1 MARPR
6 HRLGNLPAETTSFV
20 GRRRELAEIRK
31 KLTATR
37 LVSLVGPGGVGKT
50 RLALQAAADLAR
62 GFADGAWLV
71 ELAEVRDG
79 AVVTI
84 AVLEALDLRD
94 QAATTPLQILTAFLG
109 ERQVLLLLDNCE
121 HVIDS
126 VAQVVTEL
134 LRAAPDLRVIATSR
148 EPLAVAGE
156 HVVPV
161 PPLALPGEDGRDS
174 IEQLQQHEAVM
185 LFAERAAAA
194 SGSFELSG
202 ANQVTVVRLC
212 RRLDGLPLAIEL
224 AAVRTRVLTVEQILE
239 RLDDRFGLLTGGVRA
254 ALPRHQTLRN
264 TIDWSYELLTAAEQ
278 TVLRRLGAFAGRF
291 TLEDAGGV
299 CTFEDAPAGEVLDV
313 LSSLVDKSLV
323 TKEDVDGI
331 ACYRLHETMREYASL
346 KSREADEEG
355 LLADRCLEYYRT
367 TCMSASGAARYRLP
381 EWLAWAELEIDNIRA
396 VLQECVARKNSAT
409 GLDIAVSM
417 RYYWITHG
425 TTESVGWLDQLLAAG
440 EASAQTQVGAC
451 YLRGWLSV
459 LQAEPA
465 TARPWLARAV
475 AVARDAHELAQ
486 LAEALSM
493 SANVEEMIG
502 DSAGAKRCLE
512 EAEAIAA
519 DLRDYVAS
527 IEVLQARAVHAFF
540 EADMETAID
549 ASSEGLRLS
558 REAGDLYGVESMLR
572 NLATAALL
580 GGDLDTAKDQ
590 LSEALRVA
598 RQIDNRFAEYLLLS
612 GFGWHA
618 ASTGQTRRAARL
630 LGAAASV
637 GAGAGADNRGPHA
650 RLLAEARESATRAL
664 GEAKFEGEFVA
675 GKRLSRQAAVR
686 LALDEPDEGSV
697 IASRGPETGPLAKR
711 EVEVARLVAEG
722 LSNKQV
728 AARLFISERT
738 VATHVGHILDKLG
751 FKSRAQI
758 GAWLSSDR

>member
-31 KLTATR
+31 KLATTR

-50 RLALQAAADLAR
+50 RLALQAAADLGR

-79 AVVTI
+79 AVVII
-84 AVLEALDLRD
+84 AILGALDLRD
-94 QAATTPLQILTAFLG
+94 QAATTPLQILTAYLG

-161 PPLALPGEDGRDS
+161 PPLALPHEDGRDS
-174 IEQLQQHEAVM
+174 IAQLQQNEAVM

-202 ANQVTVVRLC
+202 ANQVAVVRLC

-224 AAVRTRVLTVEQILE
+224 AAVRTRVLTVDQILE
-239 RLDDRFGLLTGGVRA
+239 RLSDRFSLLTGGVRV

-278 TVLRRLGAFAGRF
+278 TVLRRLGVFAGRF
-291 TLEDAGGV
+291 TLEDVGGV
-299 CTFEDAPAGEVLDV
+299 CTFEDVSVGEVLEV
-313 LSSLVDKSLV
+313 LSSLLEKSLV

-346 KSREADEEG
+346 KSHEADEEG
-355 LLADRCLEYYRT
+355 LLAERCLEYYRT
-367 TCMSASGAARYRLP
+367 TCMSAAAGARYRLP

-396 VLQECVARKNSAT
+396 VLQECVDRKDSAS

-425 TTESVGWLDQLLAAG
+425 TTESLGWLDQLLASG
-440 EASAQTQVGAC
+440 EASPQTQVSAC

-465 TARPWLARAV
+465 AARPWLARAV
-475 AVARDAHELAQ
+475 AVARDARELAQ

-502 DSAGAKRCLE
+502 DAAGAKRCLE

-519 DLRDYVAS
+519 DLGDYVAT

-540 EADMETAID
+540 RADMETAID
-549 ASSEGLRLS
+549 ASSVGLRLS
-558 REAGDLYGVESMLR
+558 REAGDVYVVESMLR
-572 NLATAALL
+572 HLATAALL
-580 GGDLDTAKDQ
+580 GGDLDAAKAR
-590 LSEALRVA
+590 LSEALQVA
-598 RQIDNRFAEYLLLS
+598 RQIDNRFAQYFLLS

-618 ASTGQTRRAARL
+618 ASAGQARRAARL

-637 GAGAGADNRGPHA
+637 GTGAGADNRGPHA
-650 RLLAEARESATRAL
+650 PLLAEARESATRAL
-664 GEAKFEGEFVA
+664 GEAKFGAEFEA

-686 LALDEPDEGSV
+686 LALDEPDDDNVVAPHRS
-697 IASRGPETGPLAKR
+697 ETGPLAKR

-758 GAWLSSDR
+758 GGWLSSDR

>member
-6 HRLGNLPAETTSFV
+6 RRLGNLPAETTSFV

-31 KLTATR
+31 KLTTTR

-50 RLALQAAADLAR
+50 RLALQAGADLGR
-62 GFADGAWLV
+62 GFDGGAWLV

-79 AVVTI
+79 AAVTI

-109 ERQVLLLLDNCE
+109 ERQVLLILDNCE

-156 HVVPV
+156 HVVPI
-161 PPLALPGEDGRDS
+161 PPLALPDEDGRDS
-174 IEQLQQHEAVM
+174 IEQLQQNEAVM

-239 RLDDRFGLLTGGVRA
+239 RLSDRFGLLTGGVRV

-264 TIDWSYELLTAAEQ
+264 TIDWSYELLTTAEQ
-278 TVLRRLGAFAGRF
+278 TVLRRLGVFAGRF
-291 TLEDAGGV
+291 TLEDVGAV
-299 CTFEDAPAGEVLDV
+299 CTFEDVSAGDVLEV
-313 LSSLVDKSLV
+313 LSSLLEKSLL

-346 KSREADEEG
+346 KSHEADEEG
-355 LLADRCLEYYRT
+355 LLAERCLEYYRT
-367 TCMSASGAARYRLP
+367 TCMSGAAGARYRLP

-396 VLQECVARKNSAT
+396 VLQECVARKDSAS
-409 GLDIAVSM
+409 GLDIAASM

-425 TTESVGWLDQLLAAG
+425 TTESLGWLDQLLASG
-440 EASAQTQVGAC
+440 EASPQTQVSAF

-465 TARPWLARAV
+465 AARPWLARAV
-475 AVARDAHELAQ
+475 AVARDTHELAQ

-502 DSAGAKRCLE
+502 DVAGAKRCLE

-519 DLRDYVAS
+519 DLREYVAT

-540 EADMETAID
+540 GADMETAIA
-549 ASSEGLRLS
+549 ASSVGVRLS
-558 REAGDLYGVESMLR
+558 REAGDLFVLESMLR

-580 GGDLDTAKDQ
+580 GGDLDTAKAR

-598 RQIDNRFAEYLLLS
+598 RQIDNRFAEYFLLS

-618 ASTGQTRRAARL
+618 ASAGQARRAARL

-650 RLLAEARESATRAL
+650 PFLAEAEESATRAL
-664 GEAKFEGEFVA
+664 GVAKFRAEFEA

-686 LALDEPDEGSV
+686 LALDEPDDGNVVASHGS
-697 IASRGPETGPLAKR
+697 ETGPLAKR

-758 GAWLSSDR
+758 GGWLSSDR

>member
-1 MARPR
+1 M
-6 HRLGNLPAETTSFV
+6 GNLPAETTSFV

-50 RLALQAAADLAR
+50 RLALQAAADLGR

-79 AVVTI
+79 AAVLI

-94 QAATTPLQILTAFLG
+94 QAANPPLQVLTAFLG

-121 HVIDS
+121 HVIGS
-126 VAQVVTEL
+126 VAQVVTGL

-148 EPLAVAGE
+148 EPLSVAGE
-156 HVVPV
+156 QVVPV
-161 PPLALPGEDGRDS
+161 PPLALPDEDGRDS
-174 IEQLQQHEAVM
+174 IEQLQQNEAIM
-185 LFAERAAAA
+185 LLVERAAAA
-194 SGSFELSG
+194 SGGFEVSS
-202 ANQVTVVRLC
+202 ANQTTVVRLC

-239 RLDDRFGLLTGGVRA
+239 RLNDRFALLTGGGRV

-264 TIDWSYELLTAAEQ
+264 TIDWSYELLMAAEQ
-278 TVLRRLGAFAGRF
+278 TVLRRLGVFAGRF
-291 TLEDAGGV
+291 TLEDVGAV
-299 CTFEDAPAGEVLDV
+299 CIFEDLSAGEVLDV
-313 LSSLVDKSLV
+313 LTSLVEKSLV
-323 TKEDVDGI
+323 TKEDVYGS

-346 KSREADEEG
+346 KSQEAGEEG
-355 LLADRCLEYYRT
+355 LLAERCLEYYRT
-367 TCMSASGAARYRLP
+367 TCMSAAAGARYRLP
-381 EWLAWAELEIDNIRA
+381 EWLAWAELQIDNIRA
-396 VLQECVARKNSAT
+396 VLQECLARKDSGS
-409 GLDIAVSM
+409 GLDIAASM

-425 TTESVGWLDQLLAAG
+425 TTESLGWLDQLFAFG
-440 EASAQTQVGAC
+440 EASPSTQASAC
-451 YLRGWLSV
+451 YLRGWLSA

-465 TARPWLARAV
+465 AARPWLARAV
-475 AVARDAHELAQ
+475 AAARDAHESAQ

-502 DSAGAKRCLE
+502 DAAGAKGYLQ

-519 DLRDYVAS
+519 ELGDYVAT

-540 EADMETAID
+540 RADMKTATE
-549 ASSEGLRLS
+549 ASSAGVPLS
-558 REAGDLYGVESMLR
+558 REAGDLYVLEFMLR

-580 GGDLDTAKDQ
+580 GGDLDAAKAQ
-590 LSEALRVA
+590 LREALLVA
-598 RQIDNRFAEYLLLS
+598 RQIDHRFAEYFLLS

-618 ASTGQTRRAARL
+618 ASAGQARRAARL

-637 GAGAGADNRGPHA
+637 GASAGADNRGPHA
-650 RLLAEARESATRAL
+650 PFLAEAQESAARAL
-664 GEAKFEGEFVA
+664 GETKFAAEYEA
-675 GKRLSRQAAVR
+675 GKRLGRHAAMR
-686 LALDEPDEGSV
+686 LALDEPDDGNPVASHGSEV
-697 IASRGPETGPLAKR
+697 APLSKR
-711 EVEVARLVAEG
+711 EVEVARLVATG

-728 AARLFISERT
+728 AAGLFISERT

-758 GAWLSSDR
+758 GSWLSSDQ